1 MSPADLKE
9 WMTTGQVARFLE
21 VSTRRVIHLAD
32 AGRLPYERTQH
43 GRLFD
48 PAGVRR
54 YAETRRTFSPGGQLP
69 R

>member
-1 MSPADLKE
+1 MSPAELSE
-9 WMTTGQVARFLE
+9 WMTTSQVARALE
-21 VSTRRVIHLAD
+21 VSNSRVIHLAD

-48 PAGVRR
+48 PEGVKR
-54 YAETRRTFSPGGQLP
+54 YAETRRINDAGKLP